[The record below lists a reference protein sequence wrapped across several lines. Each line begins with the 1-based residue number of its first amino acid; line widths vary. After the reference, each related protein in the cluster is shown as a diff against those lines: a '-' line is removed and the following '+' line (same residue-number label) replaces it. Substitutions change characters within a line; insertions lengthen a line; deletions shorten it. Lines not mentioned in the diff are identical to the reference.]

1 MSDNL
6 DKNSIIT
13 FIIITVLF
21 IHFYAM
27 LYVQRRFRYY
37 AIRRAIFYHIETK
50 SYELL
55 SMLDFYKVIPM
66 PENAFNTIYIQIIA
80 ASCQLL
86 IHLSAEP
93 QLKRSV
99 AICLEKLNTSILLG
113 PIKIEVI
120 AALVQL
126 RQLVESSQTRLT
138 R

>member
-27 LYVQRRFRYY
+27 LYVQRRFRHY
-37 AIRRAIFYHIETK
+37 AIRQAIFYHIETK